1 MRRTGAMR
9 GGYVRR
15 RRSRLEIAV
24 EVLRACLEPNVPTR
38 MMYATNTSWTA
49 FRGILE
55 SLCEKGLIEFHETK
69 TRTHGETRTHG
80 DRDERILG
88 LYEIT
93 EKGRSVLQQL
103 EALEMDLVE

>member
-1 MRRTGAMR
+1 MRRTGAIR

-69 TRTHGETRTHG
+69 TRTHG
-80 DRDERILG
+80 DKDERILG

-93 EKGRSVLQQL
+93 DRGSTVLQQL